1 LIVAARSD
9 MSYGPRILLLPE
21 QSPIR
26 RKLHEPTDGASA
38 HPANAR
44 RLRMVRLADCR
55 RPDRRFAVPH
65 LPRQLVL
72 AVI

>member
-1 LIVAARSD
+1 L
-9 MSYGPRILLLPE
+9 
-21 QSPIR
+21 
-26 RKLHEPTDGASA
+26 
-38 HPANAR
+38 
-44 RLRMVRLADCR
+44 RLVRLADCR